1 MLTIVTTSWDDG
13 DPHDLRI
20 AEMLQQRNLRGS
32 FYIPILGYDGRPT
45 MGPDSLRALAAQEY
59 ELGAHGVSHHTL
71 PKFRAKELTRE
82 VRMCK
87 THLQDILG
95 EEVQMFCYPKGR
107 YSARVIREVK
117 RAGYAGA
124 RTTEMLGLHLN
135 FDPYRMSTTLQVY
148 PHTKTQYLRNIGRAL
163 HLGRALAFAAHLR
176 RARDWVQLA
185 KMTFDRVLQDG
196 GVWHLYGHSWEIQ
209 ELNLWSDLALVLGYV
224 SNRPGVVYVTNRDV
238 LKYLPARKRLALN
251 ATAYRKY
258 ESRPRP

>member
-13 DPHDLRI
+13 DPLDLRI
-20 AEMLQQRNLRGS
+20 AEMLQQRNLWGS

-45 MGPDSLRALAAQEY
+45 MGPDSLRVLAAQGY

-117 RAGYAGA
+117 KAGYAGA

-163 HLGRALAFAAHLR
+163 HLGRALDFAAYLR
-176 RARDWVQLA
+176 RARGWVQLA
-185 KMTFDRVLQDG
+185 KMTFQSPSLRYLRWPYHAKVMKML
-196 GVWHLYGHSWEIQ
+196 EI
-209 ELNLWSDLALVLGYV
+209 V
-224 SNRPGVVYVTNRDV
+224 SNKIVRIFRGASFLVAAWMPGFGAKIAFEISMAS
-238 LKYLPARKRLALN
+238 L
-251 ATAYRKY
+251 AYRV
-258 ESRPRP
+258 